1 MGDDEIIRLLN
12 AKIKLELKQYKKR
25 ILRLEPEEIYR
36 RAYQIDCK
44 ENIAK
49 LLQEKAAEME
59 RSVICCLLVLPNTL
73 QFFYSRWLEN
83 EDSFQEELETSL
95 DNIIEEIRDILQRE
109 KVEAADSAASCYKLS
124 TENCA

>member
-49 LLQEKAAEME
+49 LLQEKGTEME

-95 DNIIEEIRDILQRE
+95 DNSIEEIRDILQRE